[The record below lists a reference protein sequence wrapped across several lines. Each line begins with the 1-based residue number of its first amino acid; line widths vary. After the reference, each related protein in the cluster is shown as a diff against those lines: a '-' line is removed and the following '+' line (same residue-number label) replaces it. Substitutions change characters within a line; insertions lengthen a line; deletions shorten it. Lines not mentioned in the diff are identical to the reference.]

1 MNGSADYLGRSWHK
15 KLRHLESRI
24 IRLKDVGKGRDRSK
38 WKLGE
43 LRCNNS
49 RQVERSVYS
58 HCIPQGEQG
67 VTQQGSG
74 TSTSHSRKV
83 SVLEYTQPRADSRG
97 SSEFGSGGADDGGI
111 AVVLDSIERIKH
123 VGGGVGSE
131 VDEEGEEERGE
142 GCLRLGS
149 PFSHGGHGGCAA
161 GGFVEDEPIQDY
173 G

>member
-43 LRCNNS
+43 LRCDNS
-49 RQVERSVYS
+49 RQIERSVYS
-58 HCIPQGEQG
+58 HCITQSKQSVTEQG
-67 VTQQGSG
+67 NG

-83 SVLEYTQPRADSRG
+83 CVLEYTQSRANGRG
-97 SSEFGSGGADDGGI
+97 SSEFGGGGADNRRI
-111 AVVLDSIERIKH
+111 AVVLDGVERIKH

-131 VDEEGEEERGE
+131 VDEEGNEEGGE
-142 GCLRLGS
+142 GCLGLGS
-149 PFSHGGHGGCAA
+149 PFSHGGHDRCAT

-173 G
+173 D